1 MKFARRFRAEL
12 LEQGFPQHWVDSAV
26 PYGQL
31 KKVINKICL
40 ELKEYG
46 LDIAS
51 FAQVL
56 PVPDGEAKS
65 ATCGI
70 RKSSYDG
77 AVTFQ
82 YDFAGM
88 SAIELFLMLD

>member
-1 MKFARRFRAEL
+1 MKFGHRFKAEL
-12 LEQGFPQHWVDSAV
+12 LEQGFPQHWVDSAI
-26 PYGQL
+26 PYSQL

-51 FAQVL
+51 FVKL
-56 PVPDGEAKS
+56 PAEPDQKS
-65 ATCGI
+65 QAARVVASKDNG
-70 RKSSYDG
+70 DG

-82 YDFAGM
+82 YDLGGT
-88 SAIELFLMLD
+88 SSL